1 MVRISLREICYEKK
15 NSSSRTE
22 FSAENCLDP
31 QGENLG
37 QESPDFHLGDP
48 TCACNECQ
56 SLTVEGNPDTG
67 QECV

>member
-1 MVRISLREICYEKK
+1 MKRKIVLIEL
-15 NSSSRTE
+15 N
-22 FSAENCLDP
+22 FL
-31 QGENLG
+31 QGTVLLV
-37 QESPDFHLGDP
+37 PDFHLGDP